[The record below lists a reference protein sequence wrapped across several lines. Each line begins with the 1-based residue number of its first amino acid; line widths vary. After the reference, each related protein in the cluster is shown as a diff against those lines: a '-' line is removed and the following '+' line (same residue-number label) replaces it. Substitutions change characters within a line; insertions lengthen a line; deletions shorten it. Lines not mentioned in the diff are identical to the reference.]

1 MVFWAPTPIYNQNVL
16 VHNIKKGPLS
26 WLFPI
31 WKTIYKF
38 GPKHNFTLFC
48 SLRDWIRVRKDQLG
62 VGEREKRELGCHGR
76 VLWEVQVAMLKIWHY
91 AGWAWHNDQSAGD
104 GSGGCRGLADM
115 WLLLLVR
122 GTLTGKASGVMT
134 RWKLRCVSGCSH
146 WGPVTSS
153 LSVSVWFVTEANA
166 LFALAVMWRNES
178 LFVGPFSV
186 SPHRYNLNTLLEHVR
201 EKRNVYR
208 FLVGK
213 PKGKRL
219 LGRPM
224 HRWEYNGNVYLRVE

>member
-1 MVFWAPTPIYNQNVL
+1 
-16 VHNIKKGPLS
+16 
-26 WLFPI
+26 
-31 WKTIYKF
+31 
-38 GPKHNFTLFC
+38 
-48 SLRDWIRVRKDQLG
+48 
-62 VGEREKRELGCHGR
+62 
-76 VLWEVQVAMLKIWHY
+76 
-91 AGWAWHNDQSAGD
+91 
-104 GSGGCRGLADM
+104 
-115 WLLLLVR
+115 
-122 GTLTGKASGVMT
+122 
-134 RWKLRCVSGCSH
+134 
-146 WGPVTSS
+146 
-153 LSVSVWFVTEANA
+153 
-166 LFALAVMWRNES
+166 